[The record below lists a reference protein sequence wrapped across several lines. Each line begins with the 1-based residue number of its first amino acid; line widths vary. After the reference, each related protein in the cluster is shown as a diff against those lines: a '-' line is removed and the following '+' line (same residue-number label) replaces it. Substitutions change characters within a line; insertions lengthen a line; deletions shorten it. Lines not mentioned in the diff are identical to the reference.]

1 MESENSD
8 PVLKQLNG
16 KITTRFYW
24 ATTLLAT
31 IGGFLFGYDTS
42 NIGTDLGFIPFAKNL
57 ATTAPFIYGYLIAGA
72 SLGAAVGALIAA
84 LLTDKYGRKYLLIAD
99 AFIYTIGAILSAVS
113 VDLVMLL
120 ISRTFIGIA
129 VGADSAIATSYIVEF
144 APAKKR
150 GRLSLMQQWMITWG
164 ILGAYLVGM
173 AVFFIAPGLAY
184 TVDWRVLL
192 GVAAVPSLIGLA
204 FRLYM
209 PESPRW
215 LILHEKYDKAVA
227 SLKRFGVDA
236 KESELKKTHDF
247 LTAVDNKIK
256 ETPGI
261 KRAFVIVA
269 LFMMFQQITG
279 INVPFYY
286 GPTVIA
292 DLHIFGSTGGT
303 YLSNAVFGIEA
314 SAILAVINVLA
325 TLIGFKLIDSYG
337 RRSLALLGYS
347 GMAFFD
353 FLGTVLYLMHI
364 DIGLLIG
371 FAGFIIFFAFGV
383 GGTGWIIQGEY
394 FPTKYRGLYAS
405 LIAVVDWISNF
416 AIIELFPVMHVSIG
430 LGYTMAVFGILST
443 IAAITFFI
451 IMPVTKG
458 KSVEEITRMF
468 EDNTLKGVK
477 KASREIPEATET
489 ISDETKV

>member
-1 MESENSD
+1 MENESSD

-16 KITTRFYW
+16 KVTTKFYW
-24 ATTLLAT
+24 ATTMLAT

-42 NIGTDLGFIPFAKNL
+42 NIGTALQFIPFYSTKLN
-57 ATTAPFIYGYLIAGA
+57 PFITGYLVAGA
-72 SLGAAVGALIAA
+72 SLGAAIGALIAA
-84 LLTDKYGRKYLLIAD
+84 ALTDKYGRKYLLIAD
-99 AFIYTIGAILSAVS
+99 ALIYTIGAILSGITI
-113 VDLVMLL
+113 DLAMLL

-129 VGADSAIATSYIVEF
+129 VGADSAIATAYIAEY
-144 APAKKR
+144 APDKR
-150 GRLSLMQQWMITWG
+150 RGKLSIMQQWMITWG

-173 AVFFIAPGLAY
+173 LVFFIAPGLAY

-192 GVAAVPSLIGLA
+192 GVAAIPSLIGLA

-215 LILHEKYDKAVA
+215 LILHEKYDKAIDA
-227 SLKRFGVDA
+227 LKKFGINVKDN
-236 KESELKKTHDF
+236 ELKNTHDF
-247 LTAVDNKIK
+247 LVSLDNKIK

-286 GPTVIA
+286 GPTVISS
-292 DLHIFGSTGGT
+292 LHLIPSSTAPVAG
-303 YLSNAVFGIEA
+303 AVFAVEA
-314 SAILAVINVLA
+314 SAILAIINVLA

-353 FLGTVLYLMHI
+353 FIGTALYLMHI

-394 FPTKYRGLYAS
+394 FPTRYRGLYAS
-405 LIAVVDWISNF
+405 LIAFVDWISNF

-430 LGYTMAVFGILST
+430 LGYTMAVFGVLST

-458 KSVEEITRMF
+458 KSVEDITSMF
-468 EDNTLKGVK
+468 ENNTLKNVK
-477 KASREIPEATET
+477 KASREIPAESAET
-489 ISDETKV
+489 VNDKTKA

>member
-1 MESENSD
+1 MNNQSSN
-8 PVLKQLNG
+8 PVLSELDSKV
-16 KITTRFYW
+16 TTRFYW
-24 ATTLLAT
+24 STALLAT

-42 NIGTDLGFIPFAKNL
+42 NIGTALDFIPFYSSSLN
-57 ATTAPFIYGYLIAGA
+57 PFITGYLVAGA

-99 AFIYTIGAILSAVS
+99 AIIYTLGALLSGLTI
-113 VDLVMLL
+113 DLAMLL

-150 GRLSLMQQWMITWG
+150 GKLSIMQQWMITWG
-164 ILGAYLVGM
+164 ILGAYLVGI
-173 AVFFIAPGLAY
+173 ATFYIAPQLAY

-192 GVAAVPSLIGLA
+192 GVAAIPSLIGLF
-204 FRLYM
+204 FRLRM

-215 LILHEKYDKAVA
+215 LILHEKYNKAI
-227 SLKRFGVDA
+227 DA
-236 KESELKKTHDF
+236 LKKFGMDVKEDALRQAHDF
-247 LTAVDNKIK
+247 LASTETTKKA
-256 ETPGI
+256 TPGI
-261 KRAFVIVA
+261 KRAFIIVA

-286 GPTVIA
+286 GPVVIA
-292 DLHIFGSTGGT
+292 DLHLLPASTSPVLGVVF
-303 YLSNAVFGIEA
+303 AVEA
-314 SAILAVINVLA
+314 SAILAVINVVA
-325 TLIGFKLIDSYG
+325 TLIGIRLIDSYG

-353 FLGTVLYLMHI
+353 FLGTILYLDHI
-364 DIGLLIG
+364 SIGLLIG

-394 FPTKYRGLYAS
+394 FPTRYRGLYAS

-416 AIIELFPVMHVSIG
+416 AIIELFPVMHVDIG
-430 LGYTMAVFGILST
+430 LGYTMAVFGVLSA
-443 IAAITFFI
+443 IAAIIFFV
-451 IMPVTKG
+451 IMPETKK
-458 KSVEEITRMF
+458 KSVEDINNLF
-468 EDNTLKGVK
+468 EDNTLMELKNAAK
-477 KASREIPEATET
+477 K
-489 ISDETKV
+489 